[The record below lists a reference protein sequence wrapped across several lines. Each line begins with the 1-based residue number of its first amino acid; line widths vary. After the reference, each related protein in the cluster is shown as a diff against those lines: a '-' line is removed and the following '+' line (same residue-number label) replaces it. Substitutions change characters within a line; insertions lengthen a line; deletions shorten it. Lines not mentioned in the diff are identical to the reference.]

1 MEDRT
6 LLKKVIDDFSLK
18 EVTVKELVTGY
29 EEGKYTAEEVVQSYL
44 NRIETYEEN
53 YNAFT
58 FMNSQALEEAREID
72 RLRSKGKALGP
83 LAGVPIVI
91 KEAVDVAGFP
101 TTFGWAA
108 LCKESGGIELL
119 PKSDAPIVTR
129 LKEAGAIILGKTNM
143 PAFSARMDSANTS
156 WDGPTYNAVD
166 RSFSPGGS
174 SSGTATAVSGN
185 FSVLGIAEET
195 GGSIQ
200 MPAASQAIVGIKTSF
215 GLVPT
220 KGVTPLGGSTRD
232 VLGTHA
238 RTVEDAALMLGV
250 IAGYLEEDPKTKAS
264 IGKVPSE
271 GYTVDLSEKAL
282 QGKRLGLF
290 GPGWSSKELSEE
302 TNELY
307 AREINELEKLGAVVV
322 ADPFSGSGFV
332 EYVESLGNDLARML
346 LGLDSVFHDLEKYL
360 KNLDPEDD
368 TISMK
373 TVFERAGEFP
383 WSENGPLNLVHLF
396 ANPEEAMANCD
407 HYDITYFNEVRN
419 KLLNFIEGV
428 MDKHGLDGFVF
439 PQMVTSITL
448 LEEGT
453 GLEGIATTVSEVN
466 ISGLPLVTV
475 PAGYYQNG
483 SPFALVFMGEMWS
496 EAKLLGFSYAYEQAT
511 KHRVAPMLVKE

>member
-6 LLKKVIDDFSLK
+6 LLKTVIDDFPLK
-18 EVTVKELVTGY
+18 EVTVKELMTGY
-29 EEGKYTAEEVVQSYL
+29 EEGRFTSEAVVQSYL
-44 NRIETYEEN
+44 NRIEIYEKN

-58 FMNSQALEEAREID
+58 FMNTNALEEAREID
-72 RLRSKGKALGP
+72 RLRSEGKTLGP

-91 KEAVDVAGFP
+91 KEAVDVEGFP
-101 TTFGWAA
+101 STFGWAP
-108 LCKESGGIELL
+108 LCKETGGIELL
-119 PKSDAPIVTR
+119 PKKDASIVTR
-129 LKEAGAIILGKTNM
+129 LKESGAIILGKTNM

-166 RSFSPGGS
+166 RGFSPGGS

-185 FSVLGIAEET
+185 FTVLGIAEET

-238 RTVEDAALMLGV
+238 RTVEDAALMLDI
-250 IAGYLEEDPKTKAS
+250 IAGYDEDDPKTKDS
-264 IGKVPSE
+264 IGKMPDG
-271 GYTVDLSEKAL
+271 GYTSELSEKAL
-282 QGKRLGLF
+282 QGKRLGVF
-290 GPGWSSKELSEE
+290 GPGWSSKVLSEE

-307 AREINELEKLGAVVV
+307 SREINELKQLGAEVV

-332 EYVESLGNDLARML
+332 EYVESLGNDLARMI
-346 LGLDSVFHDLEKYL
+346 LGLDSVFFDIENYL
-360 KNLDPEDD
+360 KNLDPQDD
-368 TISMK
+368 TISMRK
-373 TVFERAGEFP
+373 VFERAGEFP
-383 WSENGPLNLVHLF
+383 WSENGPLNLVHFF

-407 HYDITYFNEVRN
+407 HYDLTYFNEVRN
-419 KLLNFIEGV
+419 NFLNLIQGV
-428 MDKHGLDGFVF
+428 MDKYGLDGFVF
-439 PQMVTSITL
+439 PQMVQSITL

-511 KHRVAPMLVKE
+511 KHRVAPVLIR